1 MRIILSPLLTTIVTT
16 LALGLTAG
24 TAAPAAPAHKVAV
37 VTTLNVLAGITREVG
52 GDRVEVTSLAKPN
65 QDPHTLVA
73 KPTYKVLAKNA
84 GLFVELG
91 LGLDIW
97 GSAVTDASGN
107 PEIQTGQKGRVIASE
122 GIETKELPATLSKA
136 WGDIHPY
143 GNPHVWLDPVNAK
156 QIAVNIAAGLT
167 RVDPAGRDV
176 YAANLKAFSAK
187 IDDALYGHALVE
199 EYGAS
204 KLERLSRRNELI
216 EYLKTKGTYGKLGGW
231 LKQAEPLRGLKIV
244 TYHKTWVYFC
254 DRFGIQIRGE
264 IEEKP
269 GIPPSQDYLASL
281 IEKIKSD
288 GIKVIFID
296 TIYPTKDGEF
306 VAGKTGVKIVS
317 SPIDL
322 GGVPGTDTYF
332 ALIGTLLDRVVAASG
347 AASGAAA
354 K

>member
-1 MRIILSPLLTTIVTT
+1 MKPSIAVT
-16 LALGLTAG
+16 LALIATSLSMALTAPEVE
-24 TAAPAAPAHKVAV
+24 AAPDKVQV
-37 VTTLNVLAGITREVG
+37 VTTLNVLASVARDIG
-52 GDRVEVTSLAKPN
+52 GNRVNVTALAKPN

-73 KPTYKVLAKNA
+73 KPTFKLAAKNA
-84 GLFVELG
+84 SLFVEIG

-122 GIETKELPATLSKA
+122 GITTRELPTTLSKA

-167 RVDPAGRDV
+167 RVDPAGKDV
-176 YAANLKAFSAK
+176 YAANLKTFGDK
-187 IDDALYGHALVE
+187 VDDMLYGHALVA

-216 EYLKTKGTYGKLGGW
+216 DYLKSKNTYDKLGGW
-231 LKQAEPLRGLKIV
+231 LKRAESLRGLKII

-254 DRFGIQIRGE
+254 DRFGIEIRGE

-269 GIPPSQDYLASL
+269 GIPPSQDYLATL
-281 IEKIKSD
+281 INKIKAD

-296 TIYPTKDGEF
+296 TIYPTKDGQYI
-306 VAGKTGVKIVS
+306 ADKTGVKIVS
-317 SPIDL
+317 SPIDV
-322 GGVPGTDTYF
+322 GGAPGTDDYF
-332 ALIGTLLDRVVAASG
+332 SLINTLIDRVLAATK
-347 AASGAAA
+347 A
-354 K
+354 

>member
-1 MRIILSPLLTTIVTT
+1 MKTSLAVILALVATT
-16 LALGLTAG
+16 LSMALTAPLAD
-24 TAAPAAPAHKVAV
+24 AAPSKVEV
-37 VTTLNVLAGITREVG
+37 VTTLNVLASVARDIG
-52 GDRVEVTSLAKPN
+52 GDRVNVTALAKPN

-73 KPTYKVLAKNA
+73 KPTFKLAAKNA
-84 GLFVELG
+84 QLFVEIG
-91 LGLDIW
+91 LGLDVW

-122 GIETKELPATLSKA
+122 GITTRELPTTLSKA

-167 RVDPAGRDV
+167 RVDPAGKDA
-176 YAANLKAFSAK
+176 YAKNLKAFGDK
-187 IDDALYGHALVE
+187 VDDMLYGHALVV

-216 EYLKTKGTYGKLGGW
+216 DYLKSKNTYDKLGGW
-231 LKQAEPLRGLKIV
+231 LKRAEPVRGLKII

-254 DRFGIQIRGE
+254 DRFGIEIRGE

-269 GIPPSQDYLASL
+269 GIPPSQDYLATL
-281 IEKIKSD
+281 INKIKAD

-296 TIYPTKDGEF
+296 TIYPTKDGQYIAE
-306 VAGKTGVKIVS
+306 KTGVKIVS
-317 SPIDL
+317 SPIDV
-322 GGVPGTDTYF
+322 GGAPGTDDYF
-332 ALIGTLLDRVVAASG
+332 SLINTLIDRVIAATK
-347 AASGAAA
+347 A
-354 K
+354 

>member
-1 MRIILSPLLTTIVTT
+1 MKTLLTILVAA
-16 LALGLTAG
+16 LALALVASPAAD
-24 TAAPAAPAHKVAV
+24 AAPKKVQV

-52 GDRVEVTSLAKPN
+52 GNRVDVASLAKPN

-73 KPTYKVLAKNA
+73 KPTFKVLAKNA
-84 GLFVELG
+84 DLFVELG

-107 PEIQTGQKGRVIASE
+107 PNIQTGQKGRVVASE
-122 GIETKELPATLSKA
+122 GITTRELPATLSKA

-156 QIAVNIAAGLT
+156 QIAANIAAGLE
-167 RVDPAGRDV
+167 RIDPDGKATYD
-176 YAANLKAFSAK
+176 ANLKAFGTK
-187 IDDALYGHALVE
+187 IDDMLYGHALVE

-216 EYLKTKGTYGKLGGW
+216 DYLKTKNTYDKLGGW
-231 LKQAEPLRGLKIV
+231 LKRAEPLRGLKIL
-244 TYHKTWVYFC
+244 TYHKTWIYFC
-254 DRFGIQIRGE
+254 DRFGIEIRGE

-269 GIPPSQDYLASL
+269 GIPPSQDYLAQL
-281 IEKIKSD
+281 IKKVNDEKIK
-288 GIKVIFID
+288 VLFID

-306 VAGKTGVKIVS
+306 IASKTSAKIVS

-322 GGVPGTDTYF
+322 GGAPGTDDYVS
-332 ALIGTLLDRVVAASG
+332 LINTLLDRVL
-347 AASGAAA
+347 AAA

>member
-1 MRIILSPLLTTIVTT
+1 MRIITTCLIST
-16 LALGLTAG
+16 LALAF
-24 TAAPAAPAHKVAV
+24 AATSASPAAPPAKKVSV
-37 VTTLNVLAGITREVG
+37 VTTLGVLAGITREVG

-73 KPTYKVLAKNA
+73 KPTYKLAAKNA
-84 GLFVELG
+84 QLFVELG

-97 GSAVTDASGN
+97 GAAVVDASGN
-107 PEIQTGQKGRVIASE
+107 PDIQTGQKGRVIAAE

-143 GNPHVWLDPVNAK
+143 GNPHVWLDPVNVK
-156 QIAVNIAAGLT
+156 QIAANIAIGLA
-167 RVDPAGRDV
+167 RVDPDGKDV
-176 YAANLKAFSAK
+176 YAANLKAFDTK
-187 IDDALYGHALVE
+187 VDDALYGHALVE

-216 EYLKTKGTYGKLGGW
+216 DYLKTKGTYAKLGGW
-231 LKQAEPLRGLKIV
+231 LKQAEGLRGLKII

-254 DRFGIQIRGE
+254 DRFGLQIRGE
-264 IEEKP
+264 VEEKP
-269 GIPPSQDYLASL
+269 GIPPSQDYLATL
-281 IEKIKSD
+281 IKKIQGD

-296 TIYPTKDGEF
+296 TIYPTKDGDF
-306 VAGKTGVKIVS
+306 LAAKTSAKIVS

-322 GGVPGTDTYF
+322 GGAPNTDTYF
-332 ALIGTLLDRVVAASG
+332 SLIGTLLDRIL
-347 AASGAAA
+347 AAA

>member
-1 MRIILSPLLTTIVTT
+1 MRSFNIVIGAA
-16 LALGLTAG
+16 LAAAIATSA
-24 TAAPAAPAHKVAV
+24 TAAPKKVSV
-37 VTTLNVLAGITREVG
+37 VTTLNVLAGITREIG
-52 GDRVEVTSLAKPN
+52 HDRVSVTALAKPN

-73 KPTYKVLAKNA
+73 KPTFKAVAKSAN
-84 GLFVELG
+84 LFVELG

-107 PEIQTGQKGRVIASE
+107 PDIQIGQKGRVVASE
-122 GIETKELPATLSKA
+122 GIATRELPATLSKA
-136 WGDIHPY
+136 WGDIHPN
-143 GNPHVWLDPVNAK
+143 GNPHVWLDPVNVK
-156 QIAVNIAAGLT
+156 QLAANIAAGLT
-167 RVDPAGRDV
+167 RVDPDGKDA
-176 YAANLKAFSAK
+176 YAANLKAFGER
-187 IDDALYGHALVE
+187 IDDALYGHALVA

-216 EYLKTKGTYGKLGGW
+216 DYLKSKNTYDKLGGW
-231 LKQAEPLRGLKIV
+231 LKKAEALRGLKII

-254 DRFGIQIRGE
+254 DRFGIEIRGE

-281 IEKIKSD
+281 IKKIGSD

-306 VAGKTGVKIVS
+306 IAAKTGARIVS

-322 GGVPGTDTYF
+322 GGAPGTDDYF
-332 ALIGTLLDRVVAASG
+332 ALIGTLVDRVLLAS
-347 AASGAAA
+347 

>member
-1 MRIILSPLLTTIVTT
+1 MRSFITTIVGGAVAGA
-16 LALGLTAG
+16 LALF
-24 TAAPAAPAHKVAV
+24 PAAPRAVAATKKVSV
-37 VTTLNVLAGITREVG
+37 VTTLNVLAGITREIG
-52 GDRVEVTSLAKPN
+52 HDRVSVTALAKPN

-73 KPTYKVLAKNA
+73 KPTFKVLAKNA
-84 GLFVELG
+84 NLFVEIG

-107 PEIQTGQKGRVIASE
+107 PDIQTGQKGRVIASE
-122 GIETKELPATLSKA
+122 GIQTRELPATLSKA

-156 QIAVNIAAGLT
+156 QLAANIAAGLT
-167 RVDPAGRDV
+167 RVDPEGKDV
-176 YAANLKAFSAK
+176 YAANLKSFDDR

-204 KLERLSRRNELI
+204 KLERLSRRGELI
-216 EYLKTKGTYGKLGGW
+216 DYLKTKGTYGKLGGW
-231 LKQAEPLRGLKIV
+231 LKQAESLRGLKII

-254 DRFGIQIRGE
+254 DRFGLEIRGE

-269 GIPPSQDYLASL
+269 GIPPSQDYLAAL
-281 IEKIKSD
+281 TKKIQSD
-288 GIKVIFID
+288 GIKVLFID

-306 VAGKTGVKIVS
+306 LAAKTSAKIVS
-317 SPIDL
+317 SPIDI
-322 GGVPGTDTYF
+322 GGAPNTDTYF
-332 ALIGTLLDRVVAASG
+332 ALIGTLLDRIL
-347 AASGAAA
+347 AAA

>member
-1 MRIILSPLLTTIVTT
+1 MRIITTCLIST
-16 LALGLTAG
+16 LALAIAATTAS
-24 TAAPAAPAHKVAV
+24 PAAPPAKKVSV
-37 VTTLNVLAGITREVG
+37 VTTLTVLAGITREVG
-52 GDRVEVTSLAKPN
+52 GDRVTVTSLAKPN

-73 KPTYKVLAKNA
+73 KPTYKLAAKNA
-84 GLFVELG
+84 NLFVELG

-97 GSAVTDASGN
+97 GAAVVDASGN
-107 PEIQTGQKGRVIASE
+107 PDIQTGQKGRVIASE

-156 QIAVNIAAGLT
+156 QLAVNIATGLS
-167 RVDPAGRDV
+167 RVDPDGKDV

-187 IDDALYGHALVE
+187 IDDALYGHALVQD
-199 EYGAS
+199 YGAS

-216 EYLKTKGTYGKLGGW
+216 DYLKTKHTYDKLGGW
-231 LKQAEPLRGLKIV
+231 LKQAEPLRGLKII

-254 DRFGIQIRGE
+254 DRFGIEIRGE

-269 GIPPSQDYLASL
+269 GIPPSQEYLASL
-281 IEKIKSD
+281 IKKIQTE
-288 GIKVIFID
+288 GIKVLFVD
-296 TIYPTKDGEF
+296 TIYPSKDGDYL
-306 VAGKTGVKIVS
+306 AAKTGAKVVS

-322 GGVPGTDTYF
+322 GGAPNTDDYF
-332 ALIGTLLDRVVAASG
+332 SLISTLLGRIL
-347 AASGAAA
+347 AAA

>member
-1 MRIILSPLLTTIVTT
+1 MRTLTIPLIAALAAALSATPAVI
-16 LALGLTAG
+16 AAG
-24 TAAPAAPAHKVAV
+24 PKKVSV
-37 VTTLNVLAGITREVG
+37 VTTLNVLAGIAREIG
-52 GDRVEVTSLAKPN
+52 GDRVSVTALAKPN

-73 KPTYKVLAKNA
+73 KPTFKVLAKNA
-84 GLFVELG
+84 DLFVELG

-107 PEIQTGQKGRVIASE
+107 PGIQTGQKGRVIASE

-156 QIAVNIAAGLT
+156 QIAANIAAGLT
-167 RVDPAGRDV
+167 RVDPDGKDA
-176 YAANLKAFSAK
+176 YAANLKAFGTK
-187 IDDALYGHALVE
+187 IDDALYGHVLVE

-216 EYLKTKGTYGKLGGW
+216 DYLKTKGTYGKLGGW
-231 LKQAEPLRGLKIV
+231 LKQAEALRGTKII

-254 DRFGIQIRGE
+254 DRFGLEIRGE
-264 IEEKP
+264 VEEKP
-269 GIPPSQDYLASL
+269 GIPPSQDYLATL
-281 IEKIKSD
+281 IKKIPTE

-296 TIYPTKDGEF
+296 TIYPTKDGDF
-306 VAGKTGVKIVS
+306 LAAKTSAKIVS

-322 GGVPGTDTYF
+322 GGAPNTETYF
-332 ALIGTLLDRVVAASG
+332 SLIGTLLDRILAAV
-347 AASGAAA
+347 

>member
-1 MRIILSPLLTTIVTT
+1 MRSFNIVIGAA
-16 LALGLTAG
+16 LAAAIATSA
-24 TAAPAAPAHKVAV
+24 TAAPKKVSV
-37 VTTLNVLAGITREVG
+37 VTTLNVLAGITREIG
-52 GDRVEVTSLAKPN
+52 HDRVSVTALAKPN

-73 KPTYKVLAKNA
+73 KPTFKAVARSAN
-84 GLFVELG
+84 LFVELG

-107 PEIQTGQKGRVIASE
+107 PDIQIGQKGRVVASE
-122 GIETKELPATLSKA
+122 GIATRELPATLSKA
-136 WGDIHPY
+136 WGDIHPN
-143 GNPHVWLDPVNAK
+143 GNPHVWLDPVNVK
-156 QIAVNIAAGLT
+156 QMAANIAAGLT
-167 RVDPAGRDV
+167 RVDPDGKDA
-176 YAANLKAFSAK
+176 YAANLKAFGER
-187 IDDALYGHALVE
+187 IDDALYGHALVA

-216 EYLKTKGTYGKLGGW
+216 DYLKSKNTYDKLGGW
-231 LKQAEPLRGLKIV
+231 LKKAEALRGLKII

-254 DRFGIQIRGE
+254 DRFGIEIRGE

-281 IEKIKSD
+281 IKKIGSD

-306 VAGKTGVKIVS
+306 IAAKTGAKIVS

-322 GGVPGTDTYF
+322 GGAPGTDDYF
-332 ALIGTLLDRVVAASG
+332 ALINTLLDRILAASKG
-347 AASGAAA
+347 SS
-354 K
+354 

>member
-1 MRIILSPLLTTIVTT
+1 MRIIFAT
-16 LALGLTAG
+16 LISTFALGLVARS
-24 TAAPAAPAHKVAV
+24 AAPAAPARKVNV

-52 GDRVEVTSLAKPN
+52 GDRVAVTSLAKPN

-73 KPTYKVLAKNA
+73 KPTYKLAAKNA
-84 GLFVELG
+84 ELFVELG

-107 PEIQTGQKGRVIASE
+107 PDIQTGQKGRVIASE
-122 GIETKELPATLSKA
+122 GVETKELPATLSKA

-156 QIAVNIAAGLT
+156 QIAANIAAGLT
-167 RVDPAGRDV
+167 RVDPDGKDA
-176 YAANLKAFSAK
+176 YAANLKAFSVR

-216 EYLKTKGTYGKLGGW
+216 DYLKAKGTYGKLGGW
-231 LKQAEPLRGLKIV
+231 LKQAEALRGLKII

-281 IEKIKSD
+281 IQKIKSD
-288 GIKVIFID
+288 GIKVIFVD

-306 VAGKTGVKIVS
+306 LAAKTGAKIVS

-322 GGVPGTDTYF
+322 GGAPNTDTYF
-332 ALIGTLLDRVVAASG
+332 SLIGTLLERIL
-347 AASGAAA
+347 AAA

>member
-1 MRIILSPLLTTIVTT
+1 MRSLITTFTTTMLST
-16 LALGLTAG
+16 LALALAAS
-24 TAAPAAPAHKVAV
+24 TAAPAAPAKKVSV
-37 VTTLNVLAGITREVG
+37 VTTLGVLAGLTREVG
-52 GDRVEVTSLAKPN
+52 GDRVNVTSLAKPN

-73 KPTYKVLAKNA
+73 KPTYKLAAKNA
-84 GLFVELG
+84 DLFVELG

-107 PEIQTGQKGRVIASE
+107 PNIQTGQKGRVIASE
-122 GIETKELPATLSKA
+122 GVETKELPATLSKA

-156 QIAVNIAAGLT
+156 QLATNIAAGLT
-167 RVDPAGRDV
+167 RVDPDGKDA
-176 YAANLKAFSAK
+176 YAANLKAFTTK
-187 IDDALYGHALVE
+187 IDDSLYGHALVE

-216 EYLKTKGTYGKLGGW
+216 DYLKTKGTYGKLGGW
-231 LKQAEPLRGLKIV
+231 LKQAESLRGLKII

-254 DRFGIQIRGE
+254 DRFGIEIRGE
-264 IEEKP
+264 VEEKP
-269 GIPPSQDYLASL
+269 GIPPSQDYLAQL
-281 IEKIKSD
+281 ISKIKSD

-296 TIYPTKDGEF
+296 TIYPSKDGEF
-306 VAGKTGVKIVS
+306 LAGKTGAKIVS

-322 GGVPGTDTYF
+322 EGAPNTDNYF
-332 ALIGTLLDRVVAASG
+332 SLIGTLLDRIL
-347 AASGAAA
+347 AAA

>member
-1 MRIILSPLLTTIVTT
+1 M
-16 LALGLTAG
+16 
-24 TAAPAAPAHKVAV
+24 
-37 VTTLNVLAGITREVG
+37 
-52 GDRVEVTSLAKPN
+52 
-65 QDPHTLVA
+65 
-73 KPTYKVLAKNA
+73 
-84 GLFVELG
+84 
-91 LGLDIW
+91 LDIL
-97 GSAVTDASGN
+97 GSAVSDASGN
-107 PEIQTGQKGRVIASE
+107 PQIQTGQKGRVVASD

-136 WGDIHPY
+136 WGDIHPN
-143 GNPHVWLDPVNAK
+143 GNPHVWLDPVYVK
-156 QIAVNIAAGLT
+156 QIAANIAAGLT
-167 RVDPAGRDV
+167 RVDPDHKDA

-216 EYLKTKGTYGKLGGW
+216 DYLKTKGTYAKLGGW
-231 LKQAEPLRGLKIV
+231 LKQAEGLRGLKII

-264 IEEKP
+264 VEEKP

-306 VAGKTGVKIVS
+306 LAGKTGVKIVS

-322 GGVPGTDTYF
+322 GGAPGTDTYF
-332 ALIGTLLDRVVAASG
+332 ALIGTLLDRIVAASG
-347 AASGAAA
+347 AASAAA

>member
-1 MRIILSPLLTTIVTT
+1 MTRFITVCTVAFA
-16 LALGLTAG
+16 LAITSTAVV
-24 TAAPAAPAHKVAV
+24 AAPRKVEV

-52 GDRVEVTSLAKPN
+52 GDRVHVTSLAKPN

-73 KPTYKVLAKNA
+73 KPTFKLAAKNA
-84 GLFVELG
+84 NLFVEIG
-91 LGLDIW
+91 LGLDVW

-122 GIETKELPATLSKA
+122 GIVTRELPTTLSKA

-167 RVDPAGRDV
+167 RIDPDGKDV
-176 YAANLKAFSAK
+176 YAKNLKVFGDK
-187 IDDALYGHALVE
+187 IDDQLYGHALVV

-216 EYLKTKGTYGKLGGW
+216 DYLKSKKTYDKLGGW
-231 LKQAEPLRGLKIV
+231 LKRAEPLRGLKIL

-254 DRFGIQIRGE
+254 DRFGIEIKGE

-269 GIPPSQDYLASL
+269 GIPPSQDYLAAL
-281 IEKIKSD
+281 IKKIKAE
-288 GIKVIFID
+288 GIKVIFVD
-296 TIYPTKDGEF
+296 TIYPTKDGQF
-306 VAGKTGVKIVS
+306 IADKTSVKIVS

-322 GGVPGTDTYF
+322 GGAPGTDDYVS
-332 ALIGTLLDRVVAASG
+332 LINTLIDRTL
-347 AASGAAA
+347 AA
-354 K
+354 KG